1 MRFFGET
8 GAMSNLARAIEIAAT
23 AHRDQKRK
31 DGSPYILHPLRL
43 MFKVDGVIEQMAAV
57 LHDVVEDT
65 DWTLEQLEDE
75 SFPRELIAV
84 IDLLTHRD
92 DVSYDDYIQ
101 KISTNPIATRVK
113 LADLTDNLN
122 ILEIPELSKRDLERA
137 EKYHKYHR
145 QLSELN

>member
-1 MRFFGET
+1 
-8 GAMSNLARAIEIAAT
+8 MSDLARAIEIAAT

-43 MFKVDGVIEQMAAV
+43 MFKVDGEIEQLAAV

-65 DWTLEQLEDE
+65 DWTLDQLEE
-75 SFPRELIAV
+75 EGFPKELIAV
-84 IDLLTHRD
+84 VDLLTHRD
-92 DVSYDDYIQ
+92 GVSYEDYIL
-101 KISTNPIATRVK
+101 KIAMNPIATQVK

-145 QLSELN
+145 LLSR